1 MNASILNALQKKY
14 ESFMV
19 LTIFIDVSKNNNND
33 NNNND
38 NLLVTQYQNAINV
51 HNNKILDLRNHFIDS
66 GFDLFVPEQQVC
78 KPGQINKVNTQVKC
92 SAQFYKSQYQ
102 NQYQDQEQNKRI
114 FTKTNTGY
122 YMYPRSSISKT
133 PLRLANSVGII
144 DSGYR
149 GHLMGMFDCLPL
161 VQAGESYT
169 IQPFDRLLQIC
180 SPDLGP
186 IYVILVDFENELG
199 GNTERGT
206 GGFGSTGR

>member
-1 MNASILNALQKKY
+1 MDKQPGANKHQ
-14 ESFMV
+14 
-19 LTIFIDVSKNNNND
+19 D
-33 NNNND
+33 
-38 NLLVTQYQNAINV
+38 QNQ
-51 HNNKILDLRNHFIDS
+51 D
-66 GFDLFVPEQQVC
+66 
-78 KPGQINKVNTQVKC
+78 
-92 SAQFYKSQYQ
+92 
-102 NQYQDQEQNKRI
+102 QYQDQDKRI

-161 VQAGESYT
+161 AQAGESYT

-186 IYVILVDFENELG
+186 IYVLLVDFENELG
-199 GNTERGT
+199 GNTERGI